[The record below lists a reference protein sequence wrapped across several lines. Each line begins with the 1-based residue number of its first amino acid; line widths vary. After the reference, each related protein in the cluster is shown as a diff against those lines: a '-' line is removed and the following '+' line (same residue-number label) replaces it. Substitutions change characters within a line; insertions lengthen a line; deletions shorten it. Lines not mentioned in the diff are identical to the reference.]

1 MFQNAA
7 LLDIA
12 EIDAGR
18 IKADHAFIV
27 WCADRVGFNHFFG
40 FNHRFSRIY
49 RFDLLLRRSIL
60 IACNR
65 HRGNGQSRKRKAGQA

>member
-1 MFQNAA
+1 MFQNAT

-12 EIDAGR
+12 EIDARR
-18 IKADHAFIV
+18 IKADHAFVV
-27 WCADRVGFNHFFG
+27 WCADRVGFNHFLSFNRRFG

-60 IACNR
+60 IACN
-65 HRGNGQSRKRKAGQA
+65 